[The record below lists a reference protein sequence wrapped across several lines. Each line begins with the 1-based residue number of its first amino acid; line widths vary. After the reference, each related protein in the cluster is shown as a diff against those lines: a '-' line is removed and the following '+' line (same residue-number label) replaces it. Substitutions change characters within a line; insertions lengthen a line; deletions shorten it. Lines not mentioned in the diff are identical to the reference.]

1 MAGVNASAVTV
12 LPSRIVAAFSTSPR
26 TSTSS
31 AAAASSSERVAGGRP
46 EPCAANARSRRSVS
60 GNRDGSNAPSSRC
73 SDRKAAGNSI
83 SASGLPA
90 ASWIIRSRG
99 TGPRP
104 GAQESSSS
112 PAAFSLS
119 PSSRN
124 SVNPASS
131 SGFGSLSRTA
141 ISIRAGSVV
150 SRRATNARTE
160 QLGWSSHWASSMI
173 SSTGELS
180 AASPISSSVASP
192 VMNSSGATCSDM
204 PNAASSAACWR
215 VGRPSAR

>member
-1 MAGVNASAVTV
+1 MAGVNASAVTI

-31 AAAASSSERVAGGRP
+31 AAASSSERVAGGRP
-46 EPCAANARSRRSVS
+46 EPCAANARSRRAVS

-141 ISIRAGSVV
+141 ISIRASSVV
-150 SRRATNARTE
+150 SRRDKCQDETTGLVE
-160 QLGWSSHWASSMI
+160 PLGVIDDQQYRRAF
-173 SSTGELS
+173 GR
-180 AASPISSSVASP
+180 VA
-192 VMNSSGATCSDM
+192 D
-204 PNAASSAACWR
+204 
-215 VGRPSAR
+215 